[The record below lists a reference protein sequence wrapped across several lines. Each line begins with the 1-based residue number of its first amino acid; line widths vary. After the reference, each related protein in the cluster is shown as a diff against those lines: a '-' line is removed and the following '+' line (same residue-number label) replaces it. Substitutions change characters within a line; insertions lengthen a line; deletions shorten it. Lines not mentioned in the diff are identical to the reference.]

1 MRRISFLSVLLIYSG
16 HNVTLKITQGLFLTS
31 KEVGLEI
38 NSEETKY
45 TTDGALR
52 VC

>member
-1 MRRISFLSVLLIYSG
+1 MRRISLLSELLIYSG
-16 HNVTLKITQGLFLTS
+16 QNMTLKNTQGLFLTS

-38 NSEETKY
+38 NSEKIKY

-52 VC
+52 V